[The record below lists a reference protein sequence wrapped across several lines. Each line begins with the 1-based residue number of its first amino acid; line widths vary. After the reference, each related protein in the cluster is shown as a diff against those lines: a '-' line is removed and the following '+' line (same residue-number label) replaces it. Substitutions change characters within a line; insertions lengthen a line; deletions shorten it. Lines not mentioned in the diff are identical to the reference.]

1 MKKKKLSPTQ
11 SANKLLKMFADEQG
25 ISLEEY
31 KKRRAIR
38 KKQQEEYSKTHWVSW
53 LTDAQKHLIA
63 TTTVEPFNYMG
74 KPLSR
79 ENQLAVKNYIIF
91 HPNYKVFKKNYDKQ
105 IPEIILRTLKSLNKE
120 FEGTFLEEVGSIFGC
135 NLHPIIFTY

>member
-1 MKKKKLSPTQ
+1 MKKKKLSPSKLADKLFKI
-11 SANKLLKMFADEQG
+11 SADAEG

-79 ENQLAVKNYIIF
+79 ENQLAVKNYIAF
-91 HPNYKVFKKNYDKQ
+91 QRKV
-105 IPEIILRTLKSLNKE
+105 RTLVSVEYVIL
-120 FEGTFLEEVGSIFGC
+120 
-135 NLHPIIFTY
+135 Y